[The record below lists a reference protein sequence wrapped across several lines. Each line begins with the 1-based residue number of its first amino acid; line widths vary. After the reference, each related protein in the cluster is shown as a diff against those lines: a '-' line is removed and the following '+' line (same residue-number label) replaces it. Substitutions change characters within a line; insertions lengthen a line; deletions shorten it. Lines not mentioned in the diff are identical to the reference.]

1 VIILDAVE
9 ELEATLERA
18 RAEHARALD
27 RVEALVELMGLALEA
42 RDRLGVSML
51 TFDDLS
57 TSRRNEIERAELAA
71 LCGRAGGITITEGA
85 K

>member
-1 VIILDAVE
+1 MNIPDAVE

-18 RAEHARALD
+18 RAEHALALD
-27 RVEALVELMGLALEA
+27 RVTALTELIGLALEA

-71 LCGRAGGITITEGA
+71 LCARAGGITITEGA
-85 K
+85 

>member
-1 VIILDAVE
+1 VIIPDAVE
-9 ELEATLERA
+9 ELEATLEHA

-27 RVEALVELMGLALEA
+27 RVEALVELLGLALEA

-71 LCGRAGGITITEGA
+71 LCTRAGGITITEGA
-85 K
+85 